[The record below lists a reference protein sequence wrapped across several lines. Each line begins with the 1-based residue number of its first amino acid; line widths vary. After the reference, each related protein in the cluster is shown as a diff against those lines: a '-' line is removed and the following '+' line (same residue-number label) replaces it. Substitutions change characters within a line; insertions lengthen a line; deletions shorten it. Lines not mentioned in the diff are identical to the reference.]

1 MPRCGC
7 SGTGCSCLVQGGTG
21 IEVDGAG
28 TETNPYVINATGGAG
43 SGGSLTVSDTATID
57 LVLLGEGTAEEPYL
71 LSGNATVSLDEL
83 LNVADQDPTNG
94 QVLAWNGTVWQPIPA
109 TTAPVGAIAVGTG
122 LLGDGSA
129 GDPLRIDPTST
140 AGFVVPTGTVTAFA
154 GVAAPSGWLMCTS
167 TPVSRA
173 TYATLFG
180 VIGTTYG
187 DGDGSTTF
195 NLPNMVSRF
204 PVGAGGGYAL
214 GDLVGNS
221 THTHSTPAHNHTIPG
236 HTHSI
241 PDHEHNLGA
250 DGQALIT
257 LENNTIYI
265 RRTTNTGEWHTT
277 IRSENT
283 TGSTGAW
290 VSTGAELAG
299 TTQFAGP
306 WTSGSWAGATGA
318 GGESTTGSASSL
330 PPSRALNFII
340 KT

>member
-1 MPRCGC
+1 MARCGC

-28 TETNPYVINATGGAG
+28 TETNPYVINSVGGAG
-43 SGGSLTVSDTATID
+43 GGGGLTVSDTATID
-57 LVLLGEGTAEEPYL
+57 LVLLGEGTTEEPYL

-94 QVLAWNGTVWQPIPA
+94 QVLAWNGTVWQPVPA
-109 TTAPVGAIAVGTG
+109 TTAPTGSIAVGTG

-154 GVAAPSGWLMCTS
+154 GTAAPSGWLMCTT

-187 DGDGSTTF
+187 AGDGSTTF
-195 NLPNMVSRF
+195 NLPNMVSRY

-221 THTHSTPAHNHTIPG
+221 THSHSTPAHTHTIPG

-241 PDHEHNLGA
+241 PDHEHALGA

-257 LENNTIYI
+257 MENNTIYI
-265 RRTTNTGEWHTT
+265 RRTTNTGEWHTN

-290 VSTGAELAG
+290 VTTGAELSG
-299 TTQFAGP
+299 STQFAGP

-318 GGESTTGSASSL
+318 GGASTTGSAESL

>member
-1 MPRCGC
+1 MARCGC

-28 TETNPYVINATGGAG
+28 TENNPYVISSTGGG
-43 SGGSLTVSDTATID
+43 SGGGGGLTVADTATID
-57 LVLLGEGTAEEPYL
+57 MVLLGTGTTEEPYV
-71 LSGNATVSLDEL
+71 LSGNATVSMDEL
-83 LNVADQDPTNG
+83 LDVADQDPTEG

-109 TTAPVGAIAVGTG
+109 TTAPAGAIAVGSG

-154 GVAAPSGWLMCTS
+154 GAAAPSGWLLCTS

-173 TYATLFG
+173 TYAALFA

-187 DGDGSTTF
+187 AGDGSTTF
-195 NLPNMVSRF
+195 NLPNMVSRS
-204 PVGAGGGYAL
+204 PVGSGVFTL
-214 GDLVGNS
+214 GDAVGNA
-221 THTHSTPAHNHTIPG
+221 THTHSTPAHTHPVPG

-241 PDHEHNLGA
+241 PSHEHGLGA

-257 LENNTIYI
+257 LENNRVYI
-265 RRTTNTGEWHTT
+265 RRTTNTGDWHVTHR
-277 IRSENT
+277 IEEV
-283 TGSTGAW
+283 TGTSGAW

-299 TTQFAGP
+299 STAFAGP
-306 WTSGSWAGATGA
+306 WTSGSWAG
-318 GGESTTGSASSL
+318 STGSGGASTSGATSSL
-330 PPSRALNFII
+330 PPSLALNFII